1 MSSFGSYQLVLIE
14 TMPLSGAGDEG
25 VGTTLGQE
33 AGASSKCPSSDTG
46 LASLTYHSGR
56 REKGDTLLLEDASA
70 HPCSLMI
77 TRGL

>member
-1 MSSFGSYQLVLIE
+1 MR
-14 TMPLSGAGDEG
+14 G

-33 AGASSKCPSSDTG
+33 ARVSSKCPSSDTG
-46 LASLTYHSGR
+46 LASLTHHSGR
-56 REKGDTLLLEDASA
+56 REKGGTLLLEDTSA